1 MASIKLVTSAENTSA
16 KDMTEEKAF
25 GVERGLERGFFLLA
39 KPERL
44 DDSQQPITIASNTG
58 CATTSFIRNITF
70 DFLSVLMA
78 PCTDRIK
85 A

>member
-25 GVERGLERGFFLLA
+25 GVERGFFLLA

-58 CATTSFIRNITF
+58 CATTSFIRNIAF